1 MILITIPGI
10 FFLLALLCS
19 TANGKDAPSHPSDDH
34 PHPEDSKDLQ
44 GDPELQYAAGMK
56 YLTGDGV
63 PRDEQLA
70 AIWLS
75 QAALGGLRAAL
86 DAMASSELLPLIDWQ
101 SAIGELRDPELM
113 YLLGRHFQSGISL
126 AINHDL
132 ACYCYKRAADLGHR
146 EAAFEL
152 AECLWFGEGCERE
165 EEAAFKWLAK
175 AADKGSENARL
186 ALEVIGYSVFDNWED
201 LDQCSIDWQHSNGGA
216 YQGTFNLKKH
226 YEHTRTRAVAGEPA
240 AMTELAWLS
249 KYGYGVQADHAESDK
264 WYELAT
270 DHGDPRGTFIWVTQA
285 GSQHPLRQ
293 DFFNQAVKQ
302 LEERIAAGDL
312 QAMYELARGY
322 EICQGCINL
331 QNLIGEEDIRS
342 LYLKAAEAGNAHAQY
357 KIGSMASYDNPFDQ
371 KPAYKWLL
379 KAATQGHR
387 EAQFMLADHH
397 DTLGLSHEDA
407 NTHSAGAAMHGHMI
421 AQSYL
426 AIRSDNAE
434 QRRKWF
440 MAGAYMNFYWGNED
454 DFSRFDFDDDLE
466 KFKWMRRLARNVHV
480 GAAAF
485 IHRHELSAKA
495 SRLLRS
501 AKAGNLASQ
510 YNLGLCYE
518 FGWGLEP
525 DYIEAFK
532 WLREAAL
539 KGESRAQ
546 LELGHLFFL
555 GIGIDRDANQA
566 EYWWIKAAEQ
576 GDPQGILALKSMK
589 AYHQRMVLSEEEL
602 IHLPFAKELEQ
613 IFAIE
618 VIQSH
623 AERGDARAQY
633 YYGKFKHDSV
643 EIWEE
648 YGSPMIFEY
657 WGKFHNDQL
666 EHTWFEAISWLRLAS
681 YQGFTNARLLL
692 AKIYS
697 HCSDIHTD
705 RSIAEK
711 VLCLFDGH
719 ETPVDCAI
727 IGEAL
732 MDEYYWNPKIY
743 GAPRNDCEVWIEDDK
758 DAYFLPRFMKG
769 ITKNLPLAVK
779 YLRQATQAGYPASMC
794 ALGRC
799 YLDGEG
805 IGKDVQEAVS
815 WLKKAADEDHEGA
828 QYTLES
834 MS

>member
-63 PRDEQLA
+63 PRDEQLEA
-70 AIWLS
+70 VWLS
-75 QAALGGLRAAL
+75 KAVLGGLRAAL

-322 EICQGCINL
+322 EICQGCVNL
-331 QNLIGEEDIRS
+331 QNLIGKEDIRS

-357 KIGSMASYDNPFDQ
+357 KIGSMALYENPIDQ
-371 KPAYKWLL
+371 KTAHCILL
-379 KAATQGHR
+379 SKQG
-387 EAQFMLADHH
+387 
-397 DTLGLSHEDA
+397 
-407 NTHSAGAAMHGHMI
+407 
-421 AQSYL
+421 
-426 AIRSDNAE
+426 
-434 QRRKWF
+434 
-440 MAGAYMNFYWGNED
+440 
-454 DFSRFDFDDDLE
+454 
-466 KFKWMRRLARNVHV
+466 
-480 GAAAF
+480 
-485 IHRHELSAKA
+485 
-495 SRLLRS
+495 
-501 AKAGNLASQ
+501 
-510 YNLGLCYE
+510 
-518 FGWGLEP
+518 
-525 DYIEAFK
+525 
-532 WLREAAL
+532 
-539 KGESRAQ
+539 
-546 LELGHLFFL
+546 
-555 GIGIDRDANQA
+555 
-566 EYWWIKAAEQ
+566 Q
-576 GDPQGILALKSMK
+576 GKS
-589 AYHQRMVLSEEEL
+589 
-602 IHLPFAKELEQ
+602 
-613 IFAIE
+613 
-618 VIQSH
+618 
-623 AERGDARAQY
+623 
-633 YYGKFKHDSV
+633 
-643 EIWEE
+643 
-648 YGSPMIFEY
+648 
-657 WGKFHNDQL
+657 
-666 EHTWFEAISWLRLAS
+666 
-681 YQGFTNARLLL
+681 
-692 AKIYS
+692 
-697 HCSDIHTD
+697 
-705 RSIAEK
+705 
-711 VLCLFDGH
+711 
-719 ETPVDCAI
+719 
-727 IGEAL
+727 
-732 MDEYYWNPKIY
+732 
-743 GAPRNDCEVWIEDDK
+743 
-758 DAYFLPRFMKG
+758 
-769 ITKNLPLAVK
+769 
-779 YLRQATQAGYPASMC
+779 
-794 ALGRC
+794 
-799 YLDGEG
+799 
-805 IGKDVQEAVS
+805 
-815 WLKKAADEDHEGA
+815 
-828 QYTLES
+828 
-834 MS
+834 